1 MQWILLLALFLKCNK
16 NEPVISLNDTA
27 HNNAIHSRLTLSDK
41 VGDIV
46 NHPAFKGFGEML
58 LPGKTIHLI
67 ITLLLETSVTV
78 EYSLTSYS

>member
-16 NEPVISLNDTA
+16 NEPVISVNDTA

-58 LPGKTIHLI
+58 LPR
-67 ITLLLETSVTV
+67 EDNSSYYNTSLRNIG
-78 EYSLTSYS
+78 YG